1 MDLDSDCYFS
11 NELNDVIRSEI
22 IRMIYKLEIFIY
34 VIKIVV
40 TL

>member
-1 MDLDSDCYFS
+1 MDLDSDCHSS

-22 IRMIYKLEIFIY
+22 IRMIYKLEIPIHA
-34 VIKIVV
+34 IKIVA